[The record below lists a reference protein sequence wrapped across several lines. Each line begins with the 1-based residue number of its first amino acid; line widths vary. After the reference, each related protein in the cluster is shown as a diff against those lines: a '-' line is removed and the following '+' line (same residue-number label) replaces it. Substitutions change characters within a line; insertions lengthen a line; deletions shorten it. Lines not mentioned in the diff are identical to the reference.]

1 MASFALLSLKYKEE
15 NAKFVNKGQTY
26 IHFWKSL
33 SGSWFLNVQTC
44 IDHLYISIYPFCL
57 FIHYSYASHL
67 NLHILLF
74 SPHWFMIILFYNKNY
89 KSTRQAK
96 GFSLAF

>member
-74 SPHWFMIILFYNKNY
+74 SPH
-89 KSTRQAK
+89 
-96 GFSLAF
+96 